1 MTSLISSLVSSVA
14 PHLPSQ
20 EQIQNQI
27 QELLP
32 YLTVFALG
40 LLLLGILGRVFLGK
54 RSAANHSVSSA
65 MAVLFIYIVSI
76 SIYTFRPLNLEQYI
90 SPLPMV
96 TMAGDTLVLFPFH
109 GTSLHMICTQ
119 ILPLLILSFLVNLLD
134 DFIPQG
140 KTIPGWFVLRFLT
153 VGLAMILHLVL
164 MGAFNKFLPNVLVQ
178 YAPMI
183 LLGVLVV
190 LLCLGLLNVLLGLV
204 LAVVNPILGGIYAF
218 FFSNMIGKEITKSV
232 FTTVLLC
239 VFFFVLESLGF
250 VALDISQSSLI
261 TYLPFTC
268 LTMVLWYLLGHT
280 L

>member
-1 MTSLISSLVSSVA
+1 MFSLLSSLFASVV
-14 PHLPSQ
+14 PDLPSV
-20 EQIQNQI
+20 EQIQKQV
-27 QELLP
+27 QELVP
-32 YLTVFALG
+32 YLTIFAVG
-40 LLLLGILGRVFLGK
+40 LLILGILGRVFLGK

-76 SIYTFRPLNLEQYI
+76 AIYSFHPLNLKQYI

-96 TMAGDTLVLFPFH
+96 TMAENTLVLFPFH
-109 GTSLHMICTQ
+109 GTSLHLICTQ

-134 DFIPQG
+134 DIIPQG
-140 KTIPGWFVLRFLT
+140 KTIPGWFLLRFLT
-153 VGLAMILHLVL
+153 VALAMILHLILV
-164 MGAFNKFLPNVLVQ
+164 GAFNHFLPNVLVQ

-183 LLGVLVV
+183 LLGVLV
-190 LLCLGLLNVLLGLV
+190 LLLGLGLLNVLLGLV
-204 LAVVNPILGGIYAF
+204 LTAVNPILGGIYAF

-232 FTTVLLC
+232 FTTILLC
-239 VFFFVLESLGF
+239 VFFFALESMGF

-261 TYLPFTC
+261 TYLPITC